1 MAADENKPEPC
12 GAGGIAER
20 LRNALFGSRKQAG
33 KDSVAGV
40 HAERGYSYL
49 IEFRC
54 RGTLAYSAKTDNLG
68 ERITIGRSPENDWII
83 PAEDR
88 SSGDF
93 RGQLTLTSKDVSLT
107 AIKGGKFRYKGRET
121 SGKKLL
127 PGDRVSIGDCE
138 LTVSHAESSADR
150 PCDVHRLEYLNG
162 PLAGSMARLE
172 HSLIKIG
179 SAKDNDIVIDDDV
192 VSAHHAELKI
202 SDDGQTWLRDTG
214 SQNGTYV
221 NGAKMGRTERMLMDS
236 DIISIAFY
244 DLRFL
249 DMNVIHTRT
258 NAAKKILAVF
268 ATVVL
273 TFMVFGIFYALTPT
287 SESVIGEYDE
297 YLKNDDFDGAR
308 GMLSKLPY
316 SREFKKFADEYP
328 EYKESLA
335 RYETVYRVFGKFK
348 EYLKNSEWAKATSC
362 IGQLHL
368 ESQSDWNWNGA
379 GVSEYMK
386 EAGEAKSH
394 LIQMYALSN
403 LLSDTDLP
411 AENMKSELSK
421 IEKTPYVKAD
431 FGKGAPEYLRPL
443 CAAISQKVDE
453 LRANV
458 ANLEKL
464 DKLLKGI
471 NWEDAD
477 IQKLLS
483 QIDGIKRDSMGGVR
497 MKAQH
502 AEELIKKMRG
512 NIESVRSNQEKFYNL
527 RFGELDRQIDFIS
540 PDECMNYDSISKLR
554 TEIISRNSQILKGTD
569 AIKYIISNI
578 SEYGIDAGV
587 PEVAKAFNSRQ
598 TWDGLLSFKSLK
610 SQPAEVAEG
619 GYADEYDKLLG
630 FKYFYDI
637 ISQIPT
643 LSTNI
648 FSTDLLL
655 PEQHRPDC
663 IELSDTYKAA
673 EEAFAWFSMPEN
685 KWMLRGKISG
695 LRGKIADV
703 LKTRENLLNMLNEI
717 VRENP
722 NGRKY
727 FVSKAAYFYFAPPG
741 SVSKDDIDE
750 FAKKWRE
757 FRRLQYSAWEKYN
770 PIDADKIKDVKER
783 ILSNGIPGDPIVN
796 RVWRH

>member
-1 MAADENKPEPC
+1 
-12 GAGGIAER
+12 
-20 LRNALFGSRKQAG
+20 
-33 KDSVAGV
+33 
-40 HAERGYSYL
+40 
-49 IEFRC
+49 
-54 RGTLAYSAKTDNLG
+54 
-68 ERITIGRSPENDWII
+68 
-83 PAEDR
+83 
-88 SSGDF
+88 
-93 RGQLTLTSKDVSLT
+93 
-107 AIKGGKFRYKGRET
+107 
-121 SGKKLL
+121 
-127 PGDRVSIGDCE
+127 
-138 LTVSHAESSADR
+138 
-150 PCDVHRLEYLNG
+150 
-162 PLAGSMARLE
+162 
-172 HSLIKIG
+172 
-179 SAKDNDIVIDDDV
+179 
-192 VSAHHAELKI
+192 
-202 SDDGQTWLRDTG
+202 
-214 SQNGTYV
+214 
-221 NGAKMGRTERMLMDS
+221 
-236 DIISIAFY
+236 
-244 DLRFL
+244 
-249 DMNVIHTRT
+249 
-258 NAAKKILAVF
+258 
-268 ATVVL
+268 
-273 TFMVFGIFYALTPT
+273 
-287 SESVIGEYDE
+287 
-297 YLKNDDFDGAR
+297 
-308 GMLSKLPY
+308 
-316 SREFKKFADEYP
+316 
-328 EYKESLA
+328 
-335 RYETVYRVFGKFK
+335 
-348 EYLKNSEWAKATSC
+348 
-362 IGQLHL
+362 
-368 ESQSDWNWNGA
+368 
-379 GVSEYMK
+379 
-386 EAGEAKSH
+386 
-394 LIQMYALSN
+394 
-403 LLSDTDLP
+403 
-411 AENMKSELSK
+411 MKSELSK
-421 IEKTPYVKAD
+421 IEKTPYAKAD

-464 DKLLKGI
+464 DKLLKEI

-527 RFGELDRQIDFIS
+527 RFGELERQIDFIS

-554 TEIISRNSQILKGTD
+554 AEIINRNSQILKGTD

-587 PEVAKAFNSRQ
+587 PEVAKVFNSRQ
-598 TWDGLLSFKSLK
+598 TWDELLSFKSLK
-610 SQPAEVAEG
+610 GQPTEIAEG

-673 EEAFAWFSMPEN
+673 EEALAWFSMPEN
-685 KWMLRGKISG
+685 KWMLKGKISE

-703 LKTRENLLNMLNEI
+703 LKTRESLLKMLNEI

-770 PIDADKIKDVKER
+770 PIDAEKIKDVKER